1 MTLTFVVVS
10 GIIEPCLKWR
20 FFMNCLRVV
29 KEISEDRLLVYCT
42 SCKSYFAMDRYE
54 FNRNLN
60 GGDIR
65 SCKFCCRTN
74 FGDYAP
80 YYHQRYGTLRVLAK
94 LWAEYSCYFVCKC
107 DCGTYLIV
115 ESSYLTSGYAFSCGC
130 IKRRRLVPEFKGKSE
145 YVLTSEDMENM
156 DKLVCSLPRTL
167 KPKTKVYKLADGE
180 TKQEMTL
187 KSLVAQYRF
196 DDIDFESVVEPYPT
210 KVDETED
217 NATSD
222 EVQEEQSAGI
232 DASNA
237 VDMQSLDGEGA
248 QVGIEEE
255 PELPWDVLKKQT
267 VKEVKPVVTEEES
280 KCEKVVEEPKEISS
294 DGTFDNVTFSIS
306 VTTNSVSKK
315 KRIEIRGNFIDVDKV
330 ITEAGFVTSK
340 ECDISKVAVF
350 MNYSESDLDK
360 MLSLH
365 YTGEGDYFVKLNE
378 NSIISD
384 VCMLSGNCLVVFSS
398 RQSDGYLRLI
408 GGLLC

>member
-1 MTLTFVVVS
+1 
-10 GIIEPCLKWR
+10 
-20 FFMNCLRVV
+20 MNCLKVV

-54 FNRNLN
+54 FNRNVN

-107 DCGTYLIV
+107 DCGKYLIV
-115 ESSYLTSGYAFSCGC
+115 ESSHLTSGYAFSCGC
-130 IKRRRLVPEFKGKSE
+130 IKRRPLVPEFKDKSE
-145 YVLTSEDMENM
+145 YILTSEDIKNM

-167 KPKTKVYKLADGE
+167 KPKTKGYKLDKEE

-187 KSLVAQYRF
+187 KSLVEQYHS
-196 DDIDFESVVEPYPT
+196 DDINIEGLVEQHPT
-210 KVDETED
+210 KGDATED
-217 NATSD
+217 NVISD
-222 EVQEEQSAGI
+222 EAQEKQSEGI
-232 DASNA
+232 DTLDS
-237 VDMQSLDGEGA
+237 VQTQSLDGEEL

-255 PELPWDVLKKQT
+255 TELPWGVPKKQT
-267 VKEVKPVVTEEES
+267 VEEVKQV
-280 KCEKVVEEPKEISS
+280 VVEEKPKCEEVAEELNGIT
-294 DGTFDNVTFSIS
+294 DEGTSNSTTFSLS
-306 VTTNSVSKK
+306 VTTNSLYEK
-315 KRIEIRGNFIDVDKV
+315 KRIEIRGNFAGVDKV
-330 ITEAGFVTSK
+330 ITEAGFVISK

-350 MNYSESDLDK
+350 MNYFESDLDK

-365 YTGEGDYFVKLNE
+365 YTGKGDYFVKLDE
-378 NSIISD
+378 NNIISD
-384 VCMLSGNCLVVFSS
+384 VCMVSDSCLVVFGSK
-398 RQSDGYLRLI
+398 QSDGYLRLI

>member
-1 MTLTFVVVS
+1 
-10 GIIEPCLKWR
+10 
-20 FFMNCLRVV
+20 MNCLRVV

-42 SCKSYFAMDRYE
+42 SCKSYFSMDRYE
-54 FNRNLN
+54 YNRNLN

-94 LWAEYSCYFVCKC
+94 LWAEHSCYFVCKC
-107 DCGTYLIV
+107 DCGTYLKV

-130 IKRRRLVPEFKGKSE
+130 IKRRRLVPEFKDKSE
-145 YVLTSEDMENM
+145 YALTSEDIENM
-156 DKLVCSLPRTL
+156 DKLVCSLTRTL
-167 KPKTKVYKLADGE
+167 KPKKRVYKLADGE

-187 KSLVAQYRF
+187 KSLVAQYLF
-196 DDIDFESVVEPYPT
+196 DDIDLESAVKPYPAEGD
-210 KVDETED
+210 KKED
-217 NATSD
+217 NAISA
-222 EVQEEQSAGI
+222 EEQEEQSVGI
-232 DASNA
+232 GNSDS
-237 VDMQSLDGEGA
+237 VEMQSIDGEDI

-255 PELPWDVLKKQT
+255 PELPWDVPNKQT
-267 VKEVKPVVTEEES
+267 VKEVKPVVTEEET
-280 KCEKVVEEPKEISS
+280 KCEEVVEEPKEITTEGTS
-294 DGTFDNVTFSIS
+294 DSVTFSIS
-306 VTTNSVSKK
+306 VTTNSVYKK
-315 KRIEIRGNFIDVDKV
+315 KRIEIRGNFKGVDKV
-330 ITEAGFVTSK
+330 ITEAGFVISK

-350 MNYSESDLDK
+350 MNYFESDLDK

-378 NSIISD
+378 NNIISD